1 MPGVADVAGV
11 EVRRLEGQSVRNFF
25 PEVAMVVSN
34 GFLDLVRELLGPL
47 GHITVKK
54 MFGGASIYAD
64 GTLFAL
70 VDDDVLYL
78 KADDATKVR
87 YESEGLKPFT
97 YEGQTGPVSM
107 SYWRAPERLYD
118 EPDDMIEWAREA
130 IRVAAKAKMSARPKK
145 SGTKTVVPRPQ
156 SKKPS
161 GKR

>member
-1 MPGVADVAGV
+1 MPGVAGV
-11 EVRRLEGQSVRNFF
+11 EVRRLEGQGVRNFF
-25 PEVAMVVSN
+25 PEVAMAVSN

-47 GHITVKK
+47 GHMTIKK

-64 GTLFAL
+64 GILFAL

-78 KADDATKVR
+78 KADDATKAR

-118 EPDDMIEWAREA
+118 EPDDMLEWAREA
-130 IRVAAKAKMSARPKK
+130 ISVAVASKAKKPVKPKK
-145 SGTKTVVPRPQ
+145 SGTSPVAPRSQ
-156 SKKPS
+156 SKKPLR
-161 GKR
+161 KR